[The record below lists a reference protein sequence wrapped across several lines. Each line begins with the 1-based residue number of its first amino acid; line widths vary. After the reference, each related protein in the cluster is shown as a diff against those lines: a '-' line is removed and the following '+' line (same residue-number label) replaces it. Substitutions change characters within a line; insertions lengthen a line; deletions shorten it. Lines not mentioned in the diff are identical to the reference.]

1 MICAMEAYRDWI
13 HWSRLLRAC
22 KCGCTIYMTALISDF
37 QKVSEFSDDFQNLLI
52 CDPPRRITDI
62 RNNVFGK
69 KMLKSN
75 ECSSIIIPDRRVH
88 IMDDY
93 KKLIIEM
100 LDHADDRRLFL
111 IYTYVKAIL
120 GLR

>member
-1 MICAMEAYRDWI
+1 
-13 HWSRLLRAC
+13 
-22 KCGCTIYMTALISDF
+22 MTALISDF

-100 LDHADDRRLFL
+100 LDHATQKQLRL
-111 IYTYVKAIL
+111 IYIHIRAL
-120 GLR
+120 LRLR